1 MPQSFDSGRP
11 INSHYRYESA
21 SMNDHEYEYGDG
33 PGQGFTPVT
42 KRPSGG
48 TSKWLK
54 YGLPSLLL
62 LIVAGAVAGIVIHKH
77 SSDSST
83 SSSGGGNGT
92 TSGGGSGG
100 GTSAGDLGVF
110 YTATDAYGL
119 PVYPTTVRSFY
130 AWSTIVS
137 C

>member
-21 SMNDHEYEYGDG
+21 SMNDHEYEYGSG

-42 KRPSGG
+42 KRAGG

-83 SSSGGGNGT
+83 SSSGGSNGT
-92 TSGGGSGG
+92 SSGGGGG

-110 YTATDAYGL
+110 YTATDAYGQ
-119 PVYPTTVRSFY
+119 PVYPTTVRSSMHGIL
-130 AWSTIVS
+130 WVS
-137 C
+137 H